1 MKILSIISVIS
12 FLSMMN
18 PLEAGINSA
27 SFVLSDESYVNDIP
41 FNTAVIAR
49 SAYSISALSNRKL
62 TDESF
67 VNDIPFNTGEIA
79 QSAISYAANN
89 STNLTEESYVDDIPF
104 NTNAIALAYQAE
116 QSSIAANTLTDTE
129 EYIDDIPFNT
139 ALIANDQLALM
150 NEEGYIDD
158 IPFST
163 GLLASQYKVTN
174 ETEKYVDDIPFST
187 GVVTSD
193 QFMASSGLSTD
204 LQSLEVDAS
213 LEIAKLEASMHSII
227 DSLIRTLFVDKQQ
240 EGGLVSMTL
249 RKGNSGEKISVDKA
263 NVLKVRLAKS
273 SNLEGAYTLELTAS
287 PEQGGGPASERPSGP
302 VVRLIFAE

>member
-1 MKILSIISVIS
+1 MKILSIITVLS

-18 PLEAGINSA
+18 PLEAEINSA

-41 FNTAVIAR
+41 FNTSVIAR
-49 SAYSISALSNRKL
+49 SANSIEALNANKL

-79 QSAISYAANN
+79 QSAISYAAMN
-89 STNLTEESYVDDIPF
+89 SSNLAEESYVDDIPF
-104 NTNAIALAYQAE
+104 STNTIALAYQAE
-116 QSSIAANTLTDTE
+116 QSSMAANRTLGNE
-129 EYIDDIPFNT
+129 EYVDDIPFNT
-139 ALIANDQLALM
+139 ALIANDQLALSR
-150 NEEGYIDD
+150 EEKYVDD

-163 GLLASQYKVTN
+163 GLLASQYKVSN
-174 ETEKYVDDIPFST
+174 ETEQYVDDIPFST
-187 GVVTSD
+187 GKVTSD
-193 QFMASSGLSTD
+193 QFLASSEITTGMRN
-204 LQSLEVDAS
+204 LEAEAS
-213 LEIAKLEASMHSII
+213 LELAKLEASVHTII

-249 RKGNSGEKISVDKA
+249 RKGTSGEMISVDKA
-263 NVLKVRLAKS
+263 SVLELRLAKS
-273 SNLEGAYTLELTAS
+273 TNLEGTYTLELTAS